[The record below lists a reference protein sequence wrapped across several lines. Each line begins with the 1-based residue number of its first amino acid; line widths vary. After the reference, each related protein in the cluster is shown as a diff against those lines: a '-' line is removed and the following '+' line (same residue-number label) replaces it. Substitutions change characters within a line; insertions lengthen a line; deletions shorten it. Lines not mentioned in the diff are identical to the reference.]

1 MRLTVSGYMRQFYK
15 GNSYGA
21 TVNGRSGQPAHSL
34 FSADMKAV
42 RRAVKELNDYDYD
55 EGEGTELMNK
65 VQAFVDTY
73 NNYIDSAKGMN
84 NDDVNR
90 YMSKMKKL
98 TKEHADELEDIGV
111 TIQSSGKLKLKK
123 KELQDTSRYDVGL
136 LFSEDAEYAKMTEK
150 QMKLTQRMFLRNN
163 LNIPKQS
170 VQTKKSGTNNN
181 TQTTAEGLLADSM
194 KQQSLQQSVN
204 SFVGNNIDYML

>member
-1 MRLTVSGYMRQFYK
+1 MSLTVSGYMRQLYK

-34 FSADMKAV
+34 FSADMNAV

-84 NDDVNR
+84 DDDVNR

-98 TKEHADELEDIGV
+98 TKEHASELEDIGI

-123 KELQDTSRYDVGL
+123 KDLQDTSRYDVGQ
-136 LFSEDAEYAKMTEK
+136 LFSKDAEYAKMTEK

-170 VQTKKSGTNNN
+170 AQTKKSGTDNN

-194 KQQSLQQSVN
+194 KMQSAQQAVQGM
-204 SFVGNNIDYML
+204 VGNTIDYML

>member
-1 MRLTVSGYMRQFYK
+1 M
-15 GNSYGA
+15 
-21 TVNGRSGQPAHSL
+21 
-34 FSADMKAV
+34 
-42 RRAVKELNDYDYD
+42 
-55 EGEGTELMNK
+55 
-65 VQAFVDTY
+65 DTY